1 MQNIL
6 FIVGPTSSGK
16 TDLALHLHHKISSML
31 FSADSR
37 QVYRNMDIG
46 TGKDIPLDGTHIDG
60 ISLIDPEEEWSVSH
74 FEKAVTPWITQVWTS
89 KKLPMI
95 VGGTGLYLRS
105 LLDPFLTIH
114 VPQNPLL
121 RQDLEQKPISQLYE
135 ILAKH
140 DVKKLNAMNASD
152 RNNPR
157 RLIRAIEVAEAGY
170 EVQKHPTLSFL
181 PKIIGLHVSNDLL
194 EKRIGERV
202 HTRFE
207 HGMIAETELLM
218 KKYLDWMLPAFSATG
233 YREVRMFLEKEIT
246 QRECI
251 ELWTLHEIQYAK
263 RQMTWFKKMK
273 MVEWYDVE
281 NPTVYLDIENNVKN
295 WYDIP

>member
-6 FIVGPTSSGK
+6 FILGPTSSGK
-16 TDLALHLHHKISSML
+16 TSLALHLHHKISSML

-37 QVYRNMDIG
+37 QVYKGMDIG

-60 ISLIDPEEEWSVSH
+60 VSLINPDEEWSVSH
-74 FEKAVTPWITQVWTS
+74 FEKTVTSWIKHVWAS
-89 KKLPMI
+89 KKLPII

-105 LLDPFLTIH
+105 LLDPFSTIH

-121 RQDLEQKPISQLYE
+121 RQELEQKPISQLYE

-157 RLIRAIEVAEAGY
+157 RLIRAIEIAKAGHRG
-170 EVQKHPTLSFL
+170 QKLPTFSFS
-181 PKIIGLHVSNDLL
+181 PKIIGLNISNDLL

-202 HTRFE
+202 RARFKQ
-207 HGMIAETELLM
+207 GMVAETELLI
-218 KKYLDWMLPAFSATG
+218 KRYQDWTLPAFSATG
-233 YREVRMFLEKEIT
+233 YKEVRMFLEKKIT
-246 QRECI
+246 QHKCI
-251 ELWTLHEIQYAK
+251 ELWTLHETQYAK

-273 MVEWYDVE
+273 LVEWYDVE
-281 NPTVYLDIENNVKN
+281 SPTVYLDIENNVKN
-295 WYDIP
+295 WYDIQ